1 MSIDTTLTHHF
12 RRNPTMKFKMQNKQN
27 QLIERISVKHL
38 IIGVDIAQQF
48 HVARAVNF
56 RGIVVGDPLTFKNN
70 EEGFA
75 SLLKWIKDLQR
86 LKNLDEAIV
95 GMEPTGHYWINL
107 SKWLHKKN
115 IEVVTVNPYLV
126 KRNKEN
132 RDNTQSKSDK
142 KDALVIA
149 DMVKNGY
156 YSEVRYTSES
166 FEKLRVLMSN
176 RDVVV
181 KRLVSSINQ
190 LNRWVDI
197 VFPELRQVFK
207 DITAKGAI
215 ATLRLFPSPVD
226 LETMQPQ
233 DVITGWKSIMKRQ
246 PGLKKALLLLQVAKK
261 SVGTRQALDAYKFH
275 LEQLLEE
282 YDLAVTQLERVEK
295 QVTEVLNKIPF
306 AKKLLT
312 IKGISE
318 ISLAGILGEAG
329 DLSSFS
335 HGNSLLRHAGLHLAE
350 ASSGKWKG
358 QIVISKRGRS
368 RLRRFLFLA
377 TISLV
382 ANNPEFK
389 ALHTHNVKV
398 KKMKKMKSI
407 MKLVGKLARIFVGI
421 SRRNESYCP
430 EKLTSFPPMAA

>member
-1 MSIDTTLTHHF
+1 
-12 RRNPTMKFKMQNKQN
+12 MKFKMQDKQN
-27 QLIERISVKHL
+27 QLIERISDKHL
-38 IIGVDIAQQF
+38 VVGVDIAQQL

-56 RGIVVGDPLTFKNN
+56 RGIVVGDPLAFENN
-70 EEGFA
+70 EDGFA
-75 SLLKWIKDLQR
+75 SLLKWMDKLQR
-86 LKNLDEAIV
+86 LNKLDAAIV

-107 SKWLHKKN
+107 SKWLLKQG
-115 IEVVTVNPYLV
+115 IEVVTVNPHLV

-156 YSEVRYTSES
+156 YAFVRNTSES
-166 FEKLRVLMSN
+166 FEILRVLMSN

-181 KRLVSSINQ
+181 KRLVSTINQ

-207 DITAKGAI
+207 DITGKGAI
-215 ATLRLFPSPVD
+215 ATLRLFPSPME
-226 LETMQPQ
+226 LRSLKSH
-233 DVITGWKSIMKRQ
+233 DVVSGWKSIMKRQ
-246 PGLKKALLLLQVAKK
+246 PGLKKAQLLLQLARK
-261 SVGTRQALDAYKFH
+261 SVGTRQALEAYKFH

-282 YDLAVTQLERVEK
+282 YDLAVLQLERVEQEVKDVLK
-295 QVTEVLNKIPF
+295 QIPF
-306 AKKLLT
+306 AKKLLA

-329 DLSSFS
+329 ELSGFS

-368 RLRRFLFLA
+368 RLRRFLYLA
-377 TISLV
+377 TMSLV
-382 ANNPEFK
+382 MNNTEFR
-389 ALHTHNVKV
+389 AIHTHNVKV

-421 SRRNESYCP
+421 ARRNESYCADKVQP
-430 EKLTSFPPMAA
+430 ITELVA

>member
-1 MSIDTTLTHHF
+1 
-12 RRNPTMKFKMQNKQN
+12 MKFKMQDKQN
-27 QLIERISVKHL
+27 QLIERISDKHL
-38 IIGVDIAQQF
+38 VVGVDIAQQL

-56 RGIVVGDPLTFKNN
+56 RGIVVGDPLVFENS
-70 EEGFA
+70 EEGFEA
-75 SLLKWIKDLQR
+75 LLNWMNN
-86 LKNLDEAIV
+86 LKQLKGLEAAIV

-107 SKWLHKKN
+107 SKWLMKQKV
-115 IEVVTVNPYLV
+115 EVVTVNPHLV
-126 KRNKEN
+126 KKNKEN
-132 RDNTQSKSDK
+132 RDNSQSKSDK

-156 YSEVRYTSES
+156 YAFVRETPEA

-207 DITAKGAI
+207 NVTAKGAI
-215 ATLRLFPSPVD
+215 ATLRLFPSPME
-226 LETMQPQ
+226 LRSMEPM
-233 DVITGWKSIMKRQ
+233 DVVSGWKSIMKRQ
-246 PGLKKALLLLQVAKK
+246 PGLKKAQLLLQVARR

-295 QVTEVLNKIPF
+295 QVTDVLNKIPF
-306 AKKLLT
+306 AKKLLA

-368 RLRRFLFLA
+368 RLRRFLYLA
-377 TISLV
+377 TMSLV
-382 ANNPEFK
+382 MNNPEFR
-389 ALHTHNVKV
+389 AIHSNNVKV

-421 SRRNESYCP
+421 ARRNEPYCP
-430 EKLTSFPPMAA
+430 NKVQPLTELAA

>member
-1 MSIDTTLTHHF
+1 
-12 RRNPTMKFKMQNKQN
+12 MKFKMQDKQN
-27 QLIERISVKHL
+27 QLIERISDKHL
-38 IIGVDIAQQF
+38 VVGVDIAQQL

-56 RGIVVGDPLTFKNN
+56 RGIVVGDPLAFENN
-70 EEGFA
+70 EDGFA
-75 SLLKWIKDLQR
+75 SLLKWMDKLQR
-86 LKNLDEAIV
+86 LNKLEAAIV

-107 SKWLHKKN
+107 SKWLFKQG
-115 IEVVTVNPYLV
+115 IEVVTVNPHLV

-156 YSEVRYTSES
+156 YTFVRNTSES
-166 FEKLRVLMSN
+166 FEILRVLMSN

-181 KRLVSSINQ
+181 KRLVSTINQ

-207 DITAKGAI
+207 DITGKGAI
-215 ATLRLFPSPVD
+215 ATLRLFPSPME
-226 LETMQPQ
+226 LRSLKPH
-233 DVITGWKSIMKRQ
+233 DVVSGWKSIMKRQ
-246 PGLKKALLLLQVAKK
+246 PGLKKAQLLLQLARK
-261 SVGTRQALDAYKFH
+261 SVGTRQALEAYKFH

-282 YDLAVTQLERVEK
+282 YDLAVLQLERVEQEVKDVLK
-295 QVTEVLNKIPF
+295 QIPF
-306 AKKLLT
+306 AKKLLA

-329 DLSSFS
+329 DLSGFS

-368 RLRRFLFLA
+368 RLRRFLYLA
-377 TISLV
+377 TMSLV
-382 ANNPEFK
+382 MNNTEFR
-389 ALHTHNVKV
+389 AIHTYNVKV

-421 SRRNESYCP
+421 ARRNESYCADKVQP
-430 EKLTSFPPMAA
+430 ITELVA

>member
-1 MSIDTTLTHHF
+1 
-12 RRNPTMKFKMQNKQN
+12 MKFKMQNKQN

-115 IEVVTVNPYLV
+115 IEVVTVNPHLV

-190 LNRWVDI
+190 LHRWVDI

-215 ATLRLFPSPVD
+215 ATLRLFPSPME

-377 TISLV
+377 TMSLV

-407 MKLVGKLARIFVGI
+407 MKLVGKLARILVGI

-430 EKLTSFPPMAA
+430 DKFQPLSMAA